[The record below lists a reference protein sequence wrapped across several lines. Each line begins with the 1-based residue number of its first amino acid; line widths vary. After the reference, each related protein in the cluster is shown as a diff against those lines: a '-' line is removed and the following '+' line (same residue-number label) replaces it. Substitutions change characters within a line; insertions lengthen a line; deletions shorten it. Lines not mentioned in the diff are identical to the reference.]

1 MNGFAGKYKRS
12 AALWLLL
19 GAVLI
24 FALPL
29 TAGAEDMGDVFVS
42 VRHYEGLDPA
52 NHEAIAHRVAEGFL
66 PIMRASEG
74 FVGYYALM
82 DERTLTAISL
92 FETAEQASA
101 SNEAAREFV
110 ADNLASLLPEN
121 PQIFEGPAGL
131 HYVAALE
138 GMEDGIHPRYASVRI
153 YRDVDMAYIDDANE
167 LAENILLPTLKAIDG
182 FFAQHTMHAPDGSTV
197 AISIT
202 ETREA
207 AEAANASGK
216 AFTAEHLSDWLPGP
230 PTSFDSTVRVAAL
243 AHLGMGENLASG
255 TMAEAARVFASV
267 RHYDGVDPADHAAL
281 TETISSGFL
290 DIMRESAGFV
300 GYFTLMNDNSLTAVS
315 LFEAADAAAASN
327 EAAREFVAEN
337 LASMLPENPSI
348 TEGELGIFFVDALH
362 GAQNDMMADGMSSL
376 FAAMRVYSGINLD
389 GINELYELSETLFI
403 PILQEND
410 GFFSQFVLDDDESTL
425 IAITIYDSPEAAMAS
440 SERAAAFV
448 AEYVARWLPEA
459 PLRVDA
465 NVAVAAL
472 AEINMGGNLIGEM
485 MGEG

>member
-24 FALPL
+24 FALPF
-29 TAGAEDMGDVFVS
+29 TAGAQDMGDVFVS
-42 VRHYEGLDPA
+42 VRHYEGVDPA
-52 NHEAIAHRVAEGFL
+52 NHEAIAHQVAEGFL
-66 PIMRASEG
+66 PIMSASEG

-82 DERTLTAISL
+82 DERTLTAISF

-110 ADNLASLLPEN
+110 AEKLANLLPEK

-131 HYVAALE
+131 HYVAAL
-138 GMEDGIHPRYASVRI
+138 DGIYPRYASIRI
-153 YRDVDMAYIDDANE
+153 YHDVDMAHIDDANE

-243 AHLGMGENLASG
+243 AHLGMGENLAG
-255 TMAEAARVFASV
+255 AAMPEAARVFASV
-267 RHYDGVDPADHAAL
+267 RHYDGVDPADHEAL
-281 TETISSGFL
+281 TQAIRDGFL
-290 DIMRESAGFV
+290 NIMRESAGFV
-300 GYFTLMNDNSLTAVS
+300 GYFTLMNDSSLTAVS
-315 LFEAADAAAASN
+315 LFEAAEAAAASN
-327 EAAREFVAEN
+327 EAAREFVVEN
-337 LASMLPENPSI
+337 LVSMLPENPSI

-362 GAQNDMMADGMSSL
+362 GAQADMMADGMSTL